1 VAEVRSPAE
10 ASGADVL
17 SEAHLRSIGPVVD
30 TVSSP
35 RRRLIFHSQRRFVL
49 LLLCFL
55 SVFVC
60 FVFFVVVCFVVVLL
74 FLCCRP
80 SVVVADVRAPAEA
93 SGAGLFGDAHLRSI
107 GRSEWDMDAGVAVV
121 TFASFSEGSHGAV
134 GGVGDI
140 PTTGKRTH
148 NKIKPRCVGASGV
161 GGPAVGVGRVEA
173 PVGSGGAGV
182 GVSVVGVGDV
192 GSGGA
197 DGGLPLASAAWL
209 DVPVVGWPVVGGGQV
224 GAAAG
229 SDSARVVADTADVVG
244 CGVSSA
250 SSRAFVSA
258 VGSPCCLI

>member
-1 VAEVRSPAE
+1 M
-10 ASGADVL
+10 
-17 SEAHLRSIGPVVD
+17 
-30 TVSSP
+30 
-35 RRRLIFHSQRRFVL
+35 
-49 LLLCFL
+49 
-55 SVFVC
+55 
-60 FVFFVVVCFVVVLL
+60 
-74 FLCCRP
+74 
-80 SVVVADVRAPAEA
+80 ADVRAPAEA
-93 SGAGLFGDAHLRSI
+93 SGSEVLSDAHLRFI
-107 GRSEWDMDAGVAVV
+107 GQSEWKMDRGVAAV
-121 TFASFSEGSHGAV
+121 TFSSISGGSDGVV
-134 GGVGDI
+134 GGVGDL
-140 PTTGKRTH
+140 PKTGKITH
-148 NKIKPRCVGASGV
+148 NKIKPRGVGASGV
-161 GGPAVGVGRVEA
+161 GVPAVGGGRVEA

-197 DGGLPLASAAWL
+197 DGGLPLDSAAWL